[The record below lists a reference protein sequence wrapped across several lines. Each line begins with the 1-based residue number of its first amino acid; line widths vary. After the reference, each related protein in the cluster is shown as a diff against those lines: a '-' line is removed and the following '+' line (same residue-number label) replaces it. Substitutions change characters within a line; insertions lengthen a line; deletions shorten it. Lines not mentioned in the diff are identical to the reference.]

1 MATRAGVEPR
11 DAAAPGPAS
20 ADAVAGRV
28 SRPDP
33 GAVEPPA
40 EPPADRQADARAPAR
55 PVAAGPEQ
63 FRQGDAAGAQLVRR
77 GARPAQSDG
86 TPDPDLPAEVA
97 AVRKEPGQ
105 VADRPE
111 LDVAEPESDG
121 RALRRQVTAPASE
134 AAESECRAR
143 PAVAPVFSRAARTR
157 ALWPE
162 AAEFRGA
169 RALQPEALAEMGP
182 DVRAPDVRVPDL
194 RAPHVRAT
202 PPGAASRPGD
212 FPEAAEW
219 AHCVPAAAVAAESR
233 ADDRRRLF
241 RPLARRHR
249 IPRPGRRP
257 LTPEL
262 RRQSAVRRQSP
273 LRAPWLPL
281 RRPLALVAPEIPGAA
296 VVQQFRL
303 KTRATLRLPPPN
315 RSVKRM
321 IRSQQ
326 TCRRRNSDEAGPPCP
341 RQ

>member
-1 MATRAGVEPR
+1 MRAGVAPR
-11 DAAAPGPAS
+11 DAAAPGRAS
-20 ADAVAGRV
+20 AGAVAGRV
-28 SRPDP
+28 LRPDP

-40 EPPADRQADARAPAR
+40 EQRADPQADARAPVR
-55 PVAAGPEQ
+55 PVAAGPDQ
-63 FRQGDAAGAQLVRR
+63 FRQADAAAQSVPPV
-77 GARPAQSDG
+77 ARPAQSDG
-86 TPDPDLPAEVA
+86 TPDPDSPAAVA

-105 VADRPE
+105 AVERPE
-111 LDVAEPESDG
+111 LDAAEPESDG
-121 RALRRQVTAPASE
+121 RARYRQVTEPASE
-134 AAESECRAR
+134 AVESECRAR
-143 PAVAPVFSRAARTR
+143 LAAVPVFSLAARTR

-162 AAEFRGA
+162 EIVFRVAE
-169 RALQPEALAEMGP
+169 ALQPEPLAEMAP
-182 DVRAPDVRVPDL
+182 DVRAPDVR
-194 RAPHVRAT
+194 AT
-202 PPGAASRPGD
+202 DVKAPPGAASRPDD

>member
-1 MATRAGVEPR
+1 M
-11 DAAAPGPAS
+11 
-20 ADAVAGRV
+20 
-28 SRPDP
+28 
-33 GAVEPPA
+33 
-40 EPPADRQADARAPAR
+40 
-55 PVAAGPEQ
+55 
-63 FRQGDAAGAQLVRR
+63 VRR

-169 RALQPEALAEMGP
+169 RALQPEALAEME
-182 DVRAPDVRVPDL
+182 PDVRVPDL

-219 AHCVPAAAVAAESR
+219 ARCVPAAAVAAASR

-241 RPLARRHR
+241 RPLARRPR
-249 IPRPGRRP
+249 IPRPGLRP
-257 LTPEL
+257 LTRWL
-262 RRQSAVRRQSP
+262 RRQAA
-273 LRAPWLPL
+273 LRAPGLPL
-281 RRPLALVAPEIPGAA
+281 RPPLGFVALELPGAA
-296 VVQQFRL
+296 VVQHFRL
-303 KTRATLRLPPPN
+303 KTWATHRPPPPN
-315 RSVKRM
+315 RSAKRM
-321 IRSQQ
+321 IRLQ
-326 TCRRRNSDEAGPPCP
+326 RRFRRHNTGEAGPPCP